1 MFNPKFL
8 DDISA
13 KLSEAVANSPAKDVE
28 KNARALL
35 AQGFAKL
42 DLVTREEFD
51 VQAQLLARTQQ
62 KLADLE
68 ARVAVLEGRGKA
80 GDIADAAV

>member
-1 MFNPKFL
+1 MFNPKIF

-13 KLSEAVANSPAKDVE
+13 KLSEAVANSPAKDFE

-35 AQGFAKL
+35 AQGFSKL

-51 VQAQLLARTQQ
+51 IQTQLLARTQQ
-62 KLADLE
+62 KLAALQAQVAELE
-68 ARVAVLEGRGKA
+68 AQRNKSNT
-80 GDIADAAV
+80 